1 MKLNKI
7 IVIMIFLFYSIFST
21 TAETMNFTQYYAIET
36 NVKDDKELE
45 KVIEQTHNE
54 LIGKTFEYTDT
65 FIHPKGVTTNT
76 KFIKVDG
83 EIKNFNKILIDTI
96 KRDAQGKYSAK
107 VCIYNIKDGKRTKI
121 DKAISHLRKYINEN
135 DNKNSKRIPL
145 EIYEFKEDIIQT
157 IVSYSSIFCVANYEY
172 EKWLNE
178 EKLKEKEKNKNK
190 K

>member
-1 MKLNKI
+1 
-7 IVIMIFLFYSIFST
+7 MIFLFYSIFST
-21 TAETMNFTQYYAIET
+21 TAESMNFTQYYAIET
-36 NVKDDKELE
+36 NVKNDKELE

-54 LIGKTFEYTDT
+54 LNGKTFEYTDT

-96 KRDAQGKYSAK
+96 KRDAKGEYSAK

-121 DKAISHLRKYINEN
+121 DKAISHLYKYDEV
-135 DNKNSKRIPL
+135 KKEYVPL
-145 EIYEFKEDIIQT
+145 LLSELKEDIIQK
-157 IVSYSSIFCVANYEY
+157 IVAYSSIFCIDNYRH

-178 EKLKEKEKNKNK
+178 EKIKEKEKEKNKNK